1 MDDLLPHYERELT
14 MLRQH
19 ARQFAESY
27 PKIAGRLQMSG
38 ENVEDPHVE
47 RLIESFAL
55 LAARVHKKLDDEYPE
70 FTDALLQVLYP
81 HYLKPFPSCSIASF
95 DVGVGAAQLTT
106 AARIERGT
114 MLNSRPIKGLPCKFR
129 TAYPVWIS
137 PLKIRQVAYSNSV
150 KSPEGFRLPSSVSSS
165 ITLEIAL
172 LSEQAQFAGLNMP
185 VLRMFMDTE
194 SALIAQLRKAI
205 FHGCA
210 GVVIEPA
217 PGKWINLPKQVIKP
231 VGFADDEN
239 LLDFDARSAQAYRL
253 LTEFFSYPEKF
264 NFIDLD
270 FPLLCQKL
278 PEGSRSFKI
287 HFLLCNSNEIDLDER
302 LLEQVGP
309 QHLKLHCTPVVNLFK
324 QRADPIRLTHEQFE
338 YPVVADYRRPYAYEL
353 YSLDSVHKVIQTPQG
368 ESIQEYR
375 SFYSLKH
382 GDESGQS
389 SYWHLTCDESLA
401 EISPGFEYQISLV
414 DVNFDPTKSQTET
427 ISMSLTCTNRDLP
440 GEMPYGQAGGDLF
453 LEGGS
458 VARTISMLR
467 KPTQTHRFAR
477 TRGSQWRLVSHLTLN
492 HFSLTA
498 NGGGVLRE
506 ALSLYN
512 TNGSLQNRRMIEAIV
527 SIDQKPSVTRVSGNP
542 FPAFVRGI
550 EITVTLDED
559 GFVGTGIHLFA
570 QLLDHFF
577 GMYVHANSFTQLVF
591 RSVNTGEEIIRC
603 PPRNGHLAL
612 A

>member
-1 MDDLLPHYERELT
+1 MDELLPHYERELT

-81 HYLKPFPSCSIASF
+81 HYLRPFPSCSIACF
-95 DVGVGAAQLTT
+95 DVGAGSAQLTT
-106 AARIERGT
+106 ATRIERGT
-114 MLNSRPIKGLPCKFR
+114 LLNSRPIKGLPCKFR
-129 TAYPVWIS
+129 TAYPVWIA
-137 PLKIRQVAYSNSV
+137 PLKVRQFAYSNV
-150 KSPEGFRLPSSVSSS
+150 LRAPEGFRLPGQASSV
-165 ITLEIAL
+165 ITLEVAL
-172 LSEQAQFAGLNMP
+172 VSEQAQFAKLGLP
-185 VLRMFMDTE
+185 VLRLFMDTE

-205 FHGCA
+205 FHGCVGMA
-210 GVVIEPA
+210 IETT
-217 PGKWINLPKQVIKP
+217 PGKWSPLPKQIVQP
-231 VGFADDEN
+231 VGFANEES

-253 LTEFFSYPEKF
+253 LTEFFSFPEKF
-264 NFIDLD
+264 NFIDLE
-270 FPLLCQKL
+270 FTSLLEHL
-278 PEGSRSFKI
+278 GEGCRSFKI
-287 HFLLCNSNEIDLDER
+287 HFLLGGGQELELDER
-302 LLEQVGP
+302 LLEQLGP

-324 QRADPIRLTHEQFE
+324 QQADPIRLTHDKFE
-338 YPVVADYRRPYAYEL
+338 YPVVADHRRPYAYEL
-353 YSLDSVHKVIQTPQG
+353 YSLDSVHKVVQTPHG

-382 GDESGQS
+382 GDHASQS
-389 SYWHLTCDESLA
+389 SYWHLTCDETLA
-401 EISPGFEYQISLV
+401 EMSPGFEYQLSLV
-414 DVNFDPTKSQTET
+414 DVDFDPARSQTET
-427 ISMSLTCTNRDLP
+427 LSLTLTCTNRDLP
-440 GEMPYGQAGGDLF
+440 GQMPYGQTGGDLF

-458 VARTISMLR
+458 VVRTISLLR
-467 KPTQTHRFAR
+467 KPTQTFRFPR
-477 TRGSQWRLVSHLTLN
+477 SRGSQWRLVSHLTLN
-492 HFSLTA
+492 HFSLTT

-512 TNGSLQNRRMIEAIV
+512 VNGSLQNRRMIEAIV
-527 SIDQKPSVTRVSGNP
+527 SIEQKPAVTRVAGNP
-542 FPAFVRGI
+542 FPAFVRGVELHI
-550 EITVTLDED
+550 TLDED
-559 GFVGTGIHLFA
+559 GFVGTGVHLFA

-591 RSVNTGEEIIRC
+591 HSANTGEEIIRC

>member
-1 MDDLLPHYERELT
+1 MDELLPHYERELT

-19 ARQFAESY
+19 ARQFSESY

-81 HYLKPFPSCSIASF
+81 HYLKPFPSCSIAYF
-95 DVGVGAAQLTT
+95 DVGMGSAQLTT
-106 AARIERGT
+106 SSLIERGT

-129 TAYPVWIS
+129 TAYPVWIT
-137 PLKIRQVAYSNSV
+137 PLKISHVAYSNAIRA
-150 KSPEGFRLPSSVSSS
+150 PEGFRLPAQASSV
-165 ITLEIAL
+165 ITLEVAL
-172 LSEQAQFAGLNMP
+172 LSEQAQFSKLNLP
-185 VLRMFMDTE
+185 VLRLFMDTE

-205 FHGCA
+205 FHGCVGMTMEA
-210 GVVIEPA
+210 S
-217 PGKWINLPKQVIKP
+217 PGTWINLPNKIVQP
-231 VGFADDEN
+231 VGFSDSEN

-253 LTEFFSYPEKF
+253 LTEFFSFPEKF
-264 NFIDLD
+264 NFFDLD
-270 FPLLCQKL
+270 FALLCKQL
-278 PEGSRSFKI
+278 AEGCRSFKI
-287 HFLLCNSNEIDLDER
+287 HFLLGGGHDIELDER
-302 LLEQVGP
+302 LLEQLGP

-324 QRADPIRLTHEQFE
+324 QQADPIRLTHEQFE
-338 YPVVADYRRPYAYEL
+338 YPVVADHRRPYAYEL
-353 YSLDSVHKVIQTPQG
+353 YSLDSVHKVVQTPQG
-368 ESIQEYR
+368 ESIEEYR

-382 GDESGQS
+382 GDHASQS
-389 SYWHLTCDESLA
+389 RYWHLTCDETLA
-401 EISPGFEYQISLV
+401 EMSPGFEYQISLV
-414 DVNFDPTKSQTET
+414 DVDFDPTRSQTET
-427 ISMSLTCTNRDLP
+427 VSLRLTCTNRDLP
-440 GEMPYGQAGGDLF
+440 GQMPYGQAGGDLF

-458 VARTISMLR
+458 VVRTISMLR
-467 KPTQTHRFAR
+467 KPTQTFRFPR

-492 HFSLTA
+492 HFSLTT

-527 SIDQKPSVTRVSGNP
+527 SIDQKPAVTRVAGNP

-550 EITVTLDED
+550 ELHITLDEE

-591 RSVNTGEEIIRC
+591 HSVNTGEEIIRC

>member
-19 ARQFAESY
+19 ARQFAEAY

-81 HYLKPFPSCSIASF
+81 HYLKPFPSCSIARF
-95 DVGVGAAQLTT
+95 DVGSGVAQLTT
-106 AARIERGT
+106 ASKIERGT
-114 MLNSRPIKGLPCKFR
+114 TLNSRPVKGLPCKFR

-137 PLKIRQVAYSNSV
+137 PLKIQQVSYSNV
-150 KSPEGFRLPSSVSSS
+150 IRAPDTFRLPAQASSV
-165 ITLEIAL
+165 ITVEIAL
-172 LSEQAQFAGLNMP
+172 MSEQAQFSGLNLP
-185 VLRMFMDTE
+185 VLRLFMDTE
-194 SALIAQLRKAI
+194 SALVAQLRKAV
-205 FHGCA
+205 FHSCA
-210 GVVIEPA
+210 GIVIETA
-217 PGKWINLPKQVIKP
+217 PNQWLNLPKHVVQP
-231 VGFADDEN
+231 VGFSDGEELIDY
-239 LLDFDARSAQAYRL
+239 DARSAQAYRL
-253 LTEFFSYPEKF
+253 LTEFFSFPEKF

-270 FPLLCQKL
+270 FGLLNDRL
-278 PEGSRSFKI
+278 AADSRSFKV
-287 HFLLCNSNEIDLDER
+287 HFLLQGNQESGLDER
-302 LLEQVGP
+302 LLEQLGV

-338 YPVVADYRRPYAYEL
+338 YPVVADHRRPYAYEL
-353 YSLDSVHKVIQTPQG
+353 YSLDSVYKVIQTPQG
-368 ESIQEYR
+368 EHIQEYR
-375 SFYSLKH
+375 SFYSMKH
-382 GDESGQS
+382 GDESTQS
-389 SYWHLTCDESLA
+389 SYWHLTCDETLA

-414 DVNFDPTKSQTET
+414 DVDFDPTQIQTET
-427 ISMSLTCTNRDLP
+427 LSLDLTCTNRDLP
-440 GEMPYGQAGGDLF
+440 SQMPYGQPGGDLF

-458 VARTISMLR
+458 LARTISMLR
-467 KPTQTHRFAR
+467 KPTQTWRFAR

-512 TNGSLQNRRMIEAIV
+512 TNGSLQNNRMIEAIV
-527 SIDQKPSVTRVSGNP
+527 SIEQKPAVTRVSGNP
-542 FPAFVRGI
+542 FPVFVRGI
-550 EITVTLDED
+550 EIHIKLDEE

-591 RSVNTGEEIIRC
+591 HSAKTGEEIARC
-603 PPRNGHLAL
+603 PPRNGQLAL